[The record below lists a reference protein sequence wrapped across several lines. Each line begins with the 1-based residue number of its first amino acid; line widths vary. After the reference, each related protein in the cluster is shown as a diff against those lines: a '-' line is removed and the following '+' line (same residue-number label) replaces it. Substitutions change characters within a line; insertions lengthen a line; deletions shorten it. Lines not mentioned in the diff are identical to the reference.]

1 MDEAVR
7 AREASRQEIRDITP
21 NALRDVIRDLLAE
34 TSTVPGVLALLSA
47 GATDRPTDD
56 ADLDARAAGV
66 QLIYLGLSLTRS
78 LARDDPWSGSGG
90 DPDRADME
98 VLAADVMVSRG
109 FSLLARTEAAE
120 TAVETV
126 RAFGRVETERAERP
140 DADGDAHALERDVFE
155 LAVIA
160 GATATGVTPSADL
173 REYAV
178 DLARSLE
185 AVPIPDAESVLTD
198 GAVEP
203 LYALSGTRGATG
215 GADDRVW
222 HSSATDS

>member
-7 AREASRQEIRDITP
+7 AREASRTAVRDITP
-21 NALRDVIRDLLAE
+21 NALGDVIRDLLAE
-34 TSTVPGVLALLSA
+34 TSAAPGVLALLSA
-47 GATDRPTDD
+47 RATGRAADD

-66 QLIYLGLSLTRS
+66 QLIYQGLSLTRS
-78 LARDDPWSGSGG
+78 LAREDPWADSDG
-90 DPDRADME
+90 PNPADMD

-120 TAVETV
+120 KAVGTV
-126 RAFGRVETERAERP
+126 RTFGYVETERATGP
-140 DADGDAHALERDVFE
+140 DVEAAGNALERDVFE

-160 GATATGVTPSADL
+160 GSTATGRAPSAEL

-185 AVPIPDAESVLTD
+185 GVPIPDAESVLTD
-198 GAVEP
+198 SAVE
-203 LYALSGTRGATG
+203 LLETLAGSAGTAG
-215 GADDRVW
+215 GGSESVW
-222 HSSATDS
+222 HSSATDP